1 MKKFMKFIPVAL
13 GLLALASCSNDDFF
27 GESQKEDFRASLGEG
42 DMVVSMPKMNLD
54 GSALTRGLRDFV
66 PGAPEITY
74 YFTEKDEIRVYDDA
88 LTKFNIYEYRTKDTP
103 GTDGEPLYAFRMKNT
118 YSNIKGEPTFALYPR
133 EDIIHGDWDYV
144 NDQGD
149 DYHGDDN
156 HTQGWVDVNIDDY
169 MTYWADYSRDHD
181 ASNKEP
187 LYQDRLPMWGK
198 IIADGGYVESKMEY
212 LTGILCYQLYDTS
225 KRYKCLKVQLL
236 DTQTKQPLEIA
247 GKFRSVLED
256 NNIIRI
262 AYEADGKTVIEKE
275 TARIAYTDKIEGE
288 VYNNEIIVDLTTQV
302 GLGAQ
307 DAKHL
312 KVFVPLVCTDFD
324 EMGHE
329 LNKRVDIVVSGSTD
343 CKKYTELW
351 RKENKVIK
359 RGAYYYNPE
368 EYNAAV
374 DGTDICAINDV
385 LAQLAESAPA
395 GSELNL
401 IAKNPIQ
408 INDKCNVIYVPNKD
422 IKVTI
427 DFQNGVYANKANQK
441 LTLAYADVDNST
453 VPPSVELIGKLPTAV
468 KNAQSFDLDVQLG
481 KSAFDLV
488 NKKAIVSGASEAT
501 CPIVATKIDATAFVF
516 GDREAC
522 KVDDGSFL
530 NGKKMV
536 LSDNVKN
543 LTVDKFAAIDYTVGD
558 GAPYGLT
565 VVDKSAPAGFQNAGI
580 ESITVNGAFLGFI
593 DAHADAA
600 PEIDLTVE
608 GDDVYA
614 YAIGDIRVKGKI
626 DVLKRGFIQATKP
639 TSSAVPSSVTS
650 ENVGVVAAHKGV
662 NVTGQSFIK
671 GGVFTKDND
680 IIINN
685 VDFNA
690 LDLDYNQN
698 GGGKLSDLIYELLNT
713 DSKLADIEQ
722 LAGLKLQDIQE
733 AAKYGYGPLYAENGN
748 VKVTSNNSKLLI
760 NDYTNEEVASLLNQ
774 HAAKAVEFNV
784 YALKNIDLFT
794 ENDGVILAA
803 GGMWSEQ
810 DVNLKGN
817 VRSENKLN
825 SAKAK
830 IIADRDFAM
839 EGPSF
844 ANAVTAGH
852 NATVSVDPQDG
863 KCEAIY
869 TLTFVDNPAIDGG
882 NALFL
887 NEGYIATVNNDTE
900 VALKHG
906 NKPAY
911 AAIGSVKNPDLLIA
925 QKDPSIWNGKQI
937 PANYAV
943 YYVKG
948 SNIWTATQLAYQQE
962 KVTTM
967 NPIIRSHINLN
978 NEPWKGITVN
988 QELYTVKGTK
998 IAAADDKSAPQKKI
1012 TGINLVK
1019 NGIFTG
1025 KLAGGLTVENLWFA
1039 GKSSIPA
1046 AEDLNNVGMVAG
1058 SVGGTATLE
1067 NVTIV
1072 LSGNFG
1078 SDGVDNL
1085 KAENIGGAFGL
1096 TEGPAILKGVR
1107 VNAND
1112 ATLCGY
1118 AGIGGL
1124 IGKSLNDVTI
1134 TNSEKYDTYGAKKGA
1149 VNGLK
1154 IKVTYKDVNA
1164 MKEYDEKQGM
1174 TGLYIG
1180 TASFLKL
1187 DDTGKPTNVGNEI
1200 RITTGD
1206 DNILEQFSLE
1216 GADETLAVKYG
1227 QVKIGDQK
1235 YTGTYSFIRRDETG
1249 KIASQTLIGQSGFG
1263 TVKQPKAVYINGQ
1276 PFYVKEFLQ
1285 STPFLSGILYAVTFK
1300 GNPM

>member
-1 MKKFMKFIPVAL
+1 
-13 GLLALASCSNDDFF
+13 
-27 GESQKEDFRASLGEG
+27 
-42 DMVVSMPKMNLD
+42 
-54 GSALTRGLRDFV
+54 
-66 PGAPEITY
+66 
-74 YFTEKDEIRVYDDA
+74 
-88 LTKFNIYEYRTKDTP
+88 
-103 GTDGEPLYAFRMKNT
+103 
-118 YSNIKGEPTFALYPR
+118 
-133 EDIIHGDWDYV
+133 
-144 NDQGD
+144 
-149 DYHGDDN
+149 
-156 HTQGWVDVNIDDY
+156 
-169 MTYWADYSRDHD
+169 
-181 ASNKEP
+181 
-187 LYQDRLPMWGK
+187 
-198 IIADGGYVESKMEY
+198 
-212 LTGILCYQLYDTS
+212 
-225 KRYKCLKVQLL
+225 
-236 DTQTKQPLEIA
+236 
-247 GKFRSVLED
+247 
-256 NNIIRI
+256 
-262 AYEADGKTVIEKE
+262 
-275 TARIAYTDKIEGE
+275 
-288 VYNNEIIVDLTTQV
+288 
-302 GLGAQ
+302 
-307 DAKHL
+307 
-312 KVFVPLVCTDFD
+312 
-324 EMGHE
+324 
-329 LNKRVDIVVSGSTD
+329 
-343 CKKYTELW
+343 
-351 RKENKVIK
+351 
-359 RGAYYYNPE
+359 
-368 EYNAAV
+368 
-374 DGTDICAINDV
+374 
-385 LAQLAESAPA
+385 
-395 GSELNL
+395 
-401 IAKNPIQ
+401 
-408 INDKCNVIYVPNKD
+408 
-422 IKVTI
+422 
-427 DFQNGVYANKANQK
+427 
-441 LTLAYADVDNST
+441 
-453 VPPSVELIGKLPTAV
+453 
-468 KNAQSFDLDVQLG
+468 
-481 KSAFDLV
+481 
-488 NKKAIVSGASEAT
+488 
-501 CPIVATKIDATAFVF
+501 
-516 GDREAC
+516 
-522 KVDDGSFL
+522 
-530 NGKKMV
+530 
-536 LSDNVKN
+536 VKN
-543 LTVDKFAAIDYTVGD
+543 LTVDKFAAIKYTEGD
-558 GAPYGLT
+558 APYGLT
-565 VVDKSAPAGFQNAGI
+565 VPDKSAPAGFQNAGI

-626 DVLKRGFIQATKP
+626 DVLKRGFIQATTPTP
-639 TSSAVPSSVTS
+639 TSAQLPPSN
-650 ENVGVVAAHKGV
+650 NVGVVAAHKGV

-690 LDLDYNQN
+690 LDLNYNQN

-722 LAGLKLQDIQE
+722 LAGLTLRDIEQ
-733 AAKYGYGPLYAENGN
+733 AAQYGYGPLYAENGN

-760 NDYTNEEVASLLNQ
+760 NEYTNEEVASLLNQ
-774 HAAKAVEFNV
+774 HAAKAVKFNV

-817 VRSENKLN
+817 VRSENKLHLAN
-825 SAKAK
+825 AK

-937 PANYAV
+937 PANYAN

-988 QELYTVKGTK
+988 LDPYTVKGTK
-998 IAAADDKSAPQKKI
+998 IAAEDDENAPQKKI

-1019 NGIFTG
+1019 GGTFTG
-1025 KLAGGLTVENLWFA
+1025 LLAGGLTVENLWFA

-1046 AEDLNNVGMVAG
+1046 AEELNNVGMVAG
-1058 SVGGTATLE
+1058 TVGGTATLE

-1096 TEGPAILKGVR
+1096 TEGAATLKGVR
-1107 VNAND
+1107 VNAKD

-1134 TNSEKYDTYGAKKGA
+1134 TNSEKYDTYGAKSGA

-1180 TASFLKL
+1180 TASFQKDDAGKL
-1187 DDTGKPTNVGNEI
+1187 VGTEI

-1216 GADETLAVKYG
+1216 GADETLAARYG
-1227 QVKIGDQK
+1227 KVKIDGAT
-1235 YTGTYSFIRRDETG
+1235 YNGTYSFIRRDNTG

-1285 STPFLSGILYAVTFK
+1285 SSPFLSGILYGVTFK